1 MSVAFVLQGVSILA
15 LGPMKSPDTSAVLLS
30 KFAFNTQFNFS
41 MLFWSSGV
49 DEDAAKIWL
58 LQSEVSL
65 PQKRRSIHGN
75 DVLSSLLGEQVSVVS
90 VVSDALCQIA
100 AAIEAR
106 QVFQLLLDLGGELGA
121 LLNLVKTPL
130 QDFGGETELFA
141 DGVQYRWVGF
151 DHAPDGVVNGLRWL
165 WLWLLLL
172 LPGRIIFRVDSR
184 ILRLHLS

>member
-1 MSVAFVLQGVSILA
+1 MQHDGQGEHDERTHEDGNSNVRHR
-15 LGPMKSPDTSAVLLS
+15 
-30 KFAFNTQFNFS
+30 TQ
-41 MLFWSSGV
+41 V
-49 DEDAAKIWL
+49 EEQPARQHRHRP
-58 LQSEVSL
+58 QSEVSL
-65 PQKRRSIHGN
+65 PQKRRSIHGD
-75 DVLSSLLGEQVSVVS
+75 DVLPSLLGEQVSVVSVVS

-151 DHAPDGVVNGLRWL
+151 DHAPDGVVNGLCWL
-165 WLWLLLL
+165 WLWLLLLLL